1 MISPKRFA
9 LHSALALAAVVSSR
23 EAAAQIIYPFPP
35 HRAAMYDAS
44 VRLEVVPR
52 DAEVFVDGYY
62 AGVVDEFDGL
72 WQRLRVDPGQHEI
85 ALYREGYRTYRQR
98 VYLARDRTFRIRMQM
113 EALAPGEAGEPR
125 PTPTAPP
132 AAVQPPRDLP
142 RGSAQRQDPAGGR
155 LSIRV
160 QPADAEVLIDGQ
172 PQSTAGQDLVVLDL
186 SEGRHVI
193 QVRKAG
199 YIGYLSEV
207 QVRRNETTT
216 LSVDLRPQP

>member
-1 MISPKRFA
+1 MSSKR
-9 LHSALALAAVVSSR
+9 LAVVTCLLLAG
-23 EAAAQIIYPFPP
+23 AAPPIGAEAQIVYPFPP
-35 HRAAMYDAS
+35 YRAAMYDAS
-44 VRLEVVPR
+44 VRLEVDPR

-62 AGVVDEFDGL
+62 AGVVDEFDGV

-98 VYLARDRTFRIRMQM
+98 VYLARDRTFRIKIQM

-132 AAVQPPRDLP
+132 AVVQPPRDLP
-142 RGSAQRQDPAGGR
+142 QGSAPRQDPASGR
-155 LSIRV
+155 ISIRV

-172 PQSTAGQDLVVLDL
+172 AQAITGKDLVVLDL

-216 LSVDLRPQP
+216 LSVNLRPQP